1 MGPYVSVYNMN
12 LLCFTRWPGRVVH
25 EEGTEVVAS
34 MALQR
39 SFGTA
44 PKVAVADASA
54 SASGRDGEASADSAE
69 SETPS
74 AARRLRCAASQRFS
88 DVDSAR
94 KTRKT
99 RDAAPRV
106 AFVWRPRRERPARLA
121 MPREVGTD
129 AFAMQI
135 DMSAVREGTAEFVF
149 RELPNRRLEDRVL
162 DVVKVCHLAT
172 RTEGVDQL
180 KVEFCC
186 AGQDRTPDEIIIAEH
201 LFASRLV

>member
-12 LLCFTRWPGRVVH
+12 LLCFTRWPGRMVH

-135 DMSAVREGTAEFVF
+135 DMSAVRKGTRARVAGLF
-149 RELPNRRLEDRVL
+149 RLAGIDRALTWTWKTLLPEHKKQRAR
-162 DVVKVCHLAT
+162 T
-172 RTEGVDQL
+172 R
-180 KVEFCC
+180 
-186 AGQDRTPDEIIIAEH
+186 DECENIYFTRACR
-201 LFASRLV
+201 SS

>member
-99 RDAAPRV
+99 RDAAPRM

-135 DMSAVREGTAEFVF
+135 DMSAVRKGTRARVAGVS
-149 RELPNRRLEDRVL
+149 RLASRHRSGADVGLDDDIATLPGIKNSAH
-162 DVVKVCHLAT
+162 KLAT
-172 RTEGVDQL
+172 EVSEKID
-180 KVEFCC
+180 
-186 AGQDRTPDEIIIAEH
+186 
-201 LFASRLV
+201 